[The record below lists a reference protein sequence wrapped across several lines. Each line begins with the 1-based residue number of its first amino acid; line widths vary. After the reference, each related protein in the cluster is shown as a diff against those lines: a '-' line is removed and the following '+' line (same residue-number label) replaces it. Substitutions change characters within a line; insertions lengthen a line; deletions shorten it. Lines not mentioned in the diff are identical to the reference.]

1 MPSRR
6 EFLASAVATAT
17 YAAVGPLCAE
27 EGELQLGP
35 DINATLEHIACVLM
49 GTDYVKNVEMHLVD
63 NPSIGL
69 TQWRWWHFNQ
79 GLTFSEYAK
88 VERVNMELYNAMK
101 LVYDQ
106 GDMGL
111 DHLMLE
117 GLVEGRRNSMIQC
130 MWDTH
135 YAMTYKLAKR
145 ISPFR
150 DPDPEAV
157 KEKMYKENY
166 LRMRGTYMLQDR
178 RNVTLSPIGRLGAG
192 YALATQRAMYFDH
205 AEDPV
210 IDAQAEIEQN
220 KGRGPG
226 FEEWVI
232 RKRNEHFVKLI
243 RENRHAL
250 SHLLVGAEHDL
261 RSEVTINNEL
271 HTEKISHIVVSVKG
285 VEE

>member
-63 NPSIGL
+63 NPKIGL
-69 TQWRWWHFNQ
+69 TQWKWFHFNE
-79 GLTFSEYAK
+79 GLTYGEYAQ
-88 VERVNMELYNAMK
+88 VETVNGELFDAMK
-101 LVYDQ
+101 RVDSQ

-117 GLVEGRRNSMIQC
+117 GLVEGRRNSMIEC
-130 MWDTH
+130 MWETH

-166 LRMRGTYMLQDR
+166 LRMRGTYTLQDKR
-178 RNVTLSPIGRLGAG
+178 KVTLTPLGRLGAG
-192 YALATQRAMYFDH
+192 YGLATQRPMYFDH

-210 IDAQAEIEQN
+210 IDAQAEIEQK
-220 KGRGPG
+220 KGKGPG

-243 RENRHAL
+243 RENRRRL
-250 SHLLVGAEHDL
+250 THLLVGAAHDL
-261 RSEVTINNEL
+261 RSDIAINNEL
-271 HTEKISHIVVSVKG
+271 HPEKISHIVVEVQGIK
-285 VEE
+285 